1 MLSSEGRGRWLLMR
15 EQGWWI
21 ESVINVIL
29 IVCGVGAILALAVV
43 AHFVMKF
50 W

>member
-1 MLSSEGRGRWLLMR
+1 MKNGD
-15 EQGWWI
+15 WI
-21 ESVINVIL
+21 ESVINIML
-29 IVCGVGAILALAVV
+29 IVCGVGVILVLAVV